1 MANFWENDPVVQG
14 DTGTNFWEKDP
25 VVEREEPQ
33 EEAPKEATIGGEA
46 VKSFKQMGS
55 AYQTAYE
62 TLAGD
67 PEAAVRA
74 GMKRREQFI
83 KEYGQTRGLEEFLKV
98 YGEDGMLAAGAE
110 FASQVPT
117 ALAGQTATLGSMA
130 VMGKLGAGAGAA
142 IGTAIPYFNFFPNN
156 RFYLNHSCFSLY

>member
-14 DTGTNFWEKDP
+14 DTGTNSWEKDP

-83 KEYGQTRGLEEFLKV
+83 KEYGQTRGLEEFRK
-98 YGEDGMLAAGAE
+98 
-110 FASQVPT
+110 
-117 ALAGQTATLGSMA
+117 
-130 VMGKLGAGAGAA
+130 
-142 IGTAIPYFNFFPNN
+142 
-156 RFYLNHSCFSLY
+156 